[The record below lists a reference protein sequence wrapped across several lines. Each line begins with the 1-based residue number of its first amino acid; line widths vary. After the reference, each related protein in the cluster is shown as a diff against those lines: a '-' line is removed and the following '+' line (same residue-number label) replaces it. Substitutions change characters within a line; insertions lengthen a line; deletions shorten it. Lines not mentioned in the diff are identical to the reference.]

1 MTTQNPSLA
10 PRVLIAD
17 DHPLYC
23 DALRAV
29 VPQACPGADISV
41 ANSQEQVLS
50 TVAAGREF
58 SLVLLDL
65 NLPGATGL
73 SCLSELRRVVPTTP
87 IVVVS
92 AVGDP
97 KIMQDVIM
105 GGACAFIPKSAPG
118 QVLINALR
126 VILAGGTYMPTGIV
140 AALRG
145 GDGTSHSELT
155 LRQRRVLELLS
166 TGLSNKRIARALD
179 ISEITVKAHVTAI
192 FRKLGVTNRVQAGL
206 EARRVLENRY

>member
-29 VPQACPGADISV
+29 VPQACPGADISE

-73 SCLSELRRVVPTTP
+73 SCLAELRRVVPTTP

-206 EARRVLENRY
+206 EARRVLESHY